1 MREILG
7 KVDGLK
13 NSVLNALEQLYD
25 LEIPDWQVL
34 TAEALE
40 KMASI
45 TAAINREVNIYVD
58 RHGKVVS
65 VAVGDSSTVT
75 LPDVDLR
82 RGRNRLSGVRCIHTH
97 PGGDERL
104 SGIDLSALRNN
115 RYDLMAAI
123 GVDEENPAAS
133 KLDFAIITGRDD
145 NDQLEVQEYGPVT
158 ARDLEVLFL
167 PNLITTSEKL
177 LASEDKTE
185 NNKDERPERAILV
198 GMEYGKPGRTLWTAE
213 DSLQELKQ
221 LAETAGA
228 DVVALFNQKRPKPD
242 PGFFIGRGK
251 VRELALFAQQEDID
265 LAVFDEEL
273 SPAVLDRTA
282 LILDIF
288 AQRARTNEG
297 KLQVELAQLQYS
309 LPRIMGQGLTLSR
322 LGGGI
327 GTRGPGETKLETD
340 RRVIRDRI
348 AYIKGCIDKVANV
361 RQLHRTNRS
370 RNRVPTIS
378 LVGYTNAGKSTLLNT
393 LTQADVYARDQ
404 LFATLDPTTRQ
415 LELPD
420 KREAILTDTV
430 GFIQRLPHQ
439 LVAAFK
445 STLEETVEA
454 DLLLHV
460 VDVSHPLYKEQS
472 SAVYQVLE
480 EVGVKDKPI
489 LTVFNKIDKLPPDS
503 GLLEQLRAIP
513 ESVCIS
519 AKQGTGLDDLM
530 ELITEHLQMK
540 SVELELLIPYSES
553 GKAAKLHTAGTILK
567 EEYLAEGTKVTVRL
581 DISEADA
588 WQPYVVEP
596 KA

>member
-273 SPAVLDRTA
+273 SPAQERNLERALGIKVLDRTA

-327 GTRGPGETKLETD
+327 GTRGPPCHPGPHRL
-340 RRVIRDRI
+340 
-348 AYIKGCIDKVANV
+348 YQG
-361 RQLHRTNRS
+361 LHRQGCQRAAAAS
-370 RNRVPTIS
+370 YQPVAQPRADHQPGRVYERRQVDAAEHADPGRRLCPRPVVRHPGSDDTA
-378 LVGYTNAGKSTLLNT
+378 AG
-393 LTQADVYARDQ
+393 
-404 LFATLDPTTRQ
+404 
-415 LELPD
+415 
-420 KREAILTDTV
+420 
-430 GFIQRLPHQ
+430 
-439 LVAAFK
+439 
-445 STLEETVEA
+445 
-454 DLLLHV
+454 
-460 VDVSHPLYKEQS
+460 
-472 SAVYQVLE
+472 
-480 EVGVKDKPI
+480 
-489 LTVFNKIDKLPPDS
+489 
-503 GLLEQLRAIP
+503 
-513 ESVCIS
+513 
-519 AKQGTGLDDLM
+519 
-530 ELITEHLQMK
+530 
-540 SVELELLIPYSES
+540 
-553 GKAAKLHTAGTILK
+553 TAG
-567 EEYLAEGTKVTVRL
+567 
-581 DISEADA
+581 
-588 WQPYVVEP
+588 
-596 KA
+596 

>member
-13 NSVLNALEQLYD
+13 NTVLNELEQLYD
-25 LEIPDWQVL
+25 QEIPDWQVL

-123 GVDEENPAAS
+123 GVNKDDPAAS
-133 KLDFAIITGRDD
+133 KLDFAIITGRNG

-158 ARDLEVLFL
+158 ARDLDVLFL
-167 PNLITTSEKL
+167 PNLITTAEKL
-177 LASEDKTE
+177 LAAEDKTE
-185 NNKDERPERAILV
+185 RNTDERPERAILV
-198 GMEYGKPGRTLWTAE
+198 GMEYGRPGRTLWTAE

-273 SPAVLDRTA
+273 SPAQERNLERALGIKVLDRTA

-288 AQRARTNEG
+288 AQRAVSSEG
-297 KLQVELAQLQYS
+297 KLQVELAQLQYQS
-309 LPRIMGQGLTLSR
+309 TRLIGQGLVMSR
-322 LGGGI
+322 LAGGI
-327 GTRGPGETKLETD
+327 GTRGPGESRLEMN
-340 RRVIRDRI
+340 RRRIRERTTELRRRLAEVEKQREI
-348 AYIKGCIDKVANV
+348 RRKNRERNGTPVVA
-361 RQLHRTNRS
+361 
-370 RNRVPTIS
+370 
-378 LVGYTNAGKSTLLNT
+378 LVGYTNSGKSTLLNQ
-393 LTQADVYARDQ
+393 LTGSGVYARDQ
-404 LFATLDPTTRQ
+404 LFATLDAVSRRMETPEKTEY
-415 LELPD
+415 LLV
-420 KREAILTDTV
+420 DTV
-430 GFIQRLPHQ
+430 GFIRKLPHT
-439 LVAAFK
+439 LVSAFR
-445 STLEETVEA
+445 STLEEAALADVLVIVNDGSSREMAAQHDTVE
-454 DLLLHV
+454 
-460 VDVSHPLYKEQS
+460 
-472 SAVYQVLE
+472 QVLNE
-480 EVGVKDKPI
+480 LGATEARRIEAV
-489 LTVFNKIDKLPPDS
+489 NK
-503 GLLEQLRAIP
+503 
-513 ESVCIS
+513 C
-519 AKQGTGLDDLM
+519 
-530 ELITEHLQMK
+530 
-540 SVELELLIPYSES
+540 
-553 GKAAKLHTAGTILK
+553 
-567 EEYLAEGTKVTVRL
+567 
-581 DISEADA
+581 DIADP
-588 WQPYVVEP
+588 W
-596 KA
+596 